1 MKFNFFSNWKSS
13 FFVCVHI
20 NMYIHMLLK
29 PESSWQD
36 LCEGWRQA
44 NLMAFEYIP
53 SVG

>member
-20 NMYIHMLLK
+20 NMCIYILLK
-29 PESSWQD
+29 SESSWHD

-44 NLMAFEYIP
+44 NLMAFENIP